1 MDGCVRKL
9 SGCSGCELGGEDPGR
24 DQQEVLETVVER
36 PGGTDGARESE
47 GWFESGLSN
56 EGSFSACVATR
67 RDLHVPLWSQCAHGG
82 NTGLYAW
89 AEAVRV
95 VVGFLEEVILN

>member
-1 MDGCVRKL
+1 MGVLGSCLAAAGVNWEVRT
-9 SGCSGCELGGEDPGR
+9 
-24 DQQEVLETVVER
+24 QEETNQEALETVVER

-89 AEAVRV
+89 AEGCQSGEMVLVSWKR
-95 VVGFLEEVILN
+95 